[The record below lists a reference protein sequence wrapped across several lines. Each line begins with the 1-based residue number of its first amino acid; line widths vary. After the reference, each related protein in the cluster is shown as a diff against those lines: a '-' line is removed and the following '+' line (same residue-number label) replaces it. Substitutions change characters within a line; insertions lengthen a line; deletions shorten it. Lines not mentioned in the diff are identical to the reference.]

1 MITII
6 QSIILGIVQ
15 GLTEFLPVSSSA
27 HLHIFPWVLNWS
39 EMPESFDISLH
50 FGTLMAVVLFFFK
63 DWINLFKGGWK
74 KLVKKEDSIDGKIF
88 WYLVIATIPSA
99 LLFLILDKI
108 FGDFLKNE
116 LVIALTLIV
125 MGVLLYIV
133 DKRAKSTYNL
143 EKMTLKQA
151 IIIGMSQ
158 ALAFI
163 PGMSRSGSTMTIG
176 RVMEVDRA
184 TTAKFSFLLSV
195 PIIFAATIYKL
206 KDFVFNIPFI
216 IGVVV
221 SFVVALVVIKFFMSY
236 IKKGSYKIFA
246 VYRVILGLAILSIY
260 IIKIFV

>member
-1 MITII
+1 MTII
-6 QSIILGIVQ
+6 QSIVLGIVQ

-27 HLHIFPWVLNWS
+27 HLHIFPWVFNWS
-39 EMPESFDISLH
+39 EIPPSFDIALH
-50 FGTLMAVVLFFFK
+50 FGTLMAISLFFIK

-74 KLVKKEDSIDGKIF
+74 KLVKKEDSTDGKIF

-116 LVIALTLIV
+116 LVISITLIV

-133 DKRAKSTYNL
+133 DKKAKSTSNM
-143 EKMTLKQA
+143 KNMTLKQA
-151 IIIGMSQ
+151 VIIGMAQ

-176 RVMEVDRA
+176 RLMEVDRE
-184 TTAKFSFLLSV
+184 TTSKFSFFLSV
-195 PIIFAATIYKL
+195 PIILAATVYKL
-206 KDFVFNIPFI
+206 KDFSFDLTFV
-216 IGVVV
+216 IGVLT

-246 VYRVILGLAILSIY
+246 IYRVILGLAILAIY
-260 IIKIFV
+260 IVKAFA

>member
-39 EMPESFDISLH
+39 EMPESFDIALH

>member
-1 MITII
+1 
-6 QSIILGIVQ
+6 
-15 GLTEFLPVSSSA
+15 
-27 HLHIFPWVLNWS
+27 
-39 EMPESFDISLH
+39 MPESFDIALH